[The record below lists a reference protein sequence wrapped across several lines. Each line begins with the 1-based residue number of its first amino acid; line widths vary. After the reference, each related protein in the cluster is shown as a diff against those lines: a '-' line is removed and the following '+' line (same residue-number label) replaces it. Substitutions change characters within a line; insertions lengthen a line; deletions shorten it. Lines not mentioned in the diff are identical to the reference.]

1 MAIEKG
7 LLEEL
12 KQKLINEKNR
22 LEGEL
27 SRIGRKVAN
36 EEYETSFDD
45 LGRDKEDNASEVD
58 EYSDNV
64 AVEDNL
70 EKHLKDVDE
79 ALTRMEKGTYGI
91 CENCGKEI
99 EIERLKA
106 YPEAKTC
113 LSCN

>member
-1 MAIEKG
+1 MAISNE
-7 LLEEL
+7 LLAEL
-12 KQKLINEKNR
+12 KQKLVSEKTR
-22 LEGEL
+22 LESEL
-27 SRIGRKVAN
+27 SRIGKKVDGN
-36 EEYETSFDD
+36 EYETSFDD

-70 EKHLKDVDE
+70 EKHLKDVAS
-79 ALTRMEKGTYGI
+79 ALERMEKGTYGI
-91 CENCGKEI
+91 CDNCGKEI
-99 EIERLKA
+99 EIERLQA

>member
-1 MAIEKG
+1 MAIEKT

-12 KQKLINEKNR
+12 KQKLINEKAR
-22 LEGEL
+22 LENDL
-27 SRIGRKVAN
+27 SRIGKKVGN
-36 EEYETSFDD
+36 EDYETSFDD

-70 EKHLKDVDE
+70 EKHLKEVDA
-79 ALTRMEKGTYGI
+79 ALERMEKGTYGI

-106 YPEAKTC
+106 YPEARICLTC
-113 LSCN
+113 N